1 MQRYHHLAVKNAT
14 PQSKASARLPNVLY
28 LLNGLM
34 KALGLESGSLGIVRV
49 NIKMFSDKLN
59 ICGFPQ
65 NPTVL
70 CTP

>member
-1 MQRYHHLAVKNAT
+1 MKNAT
-14 PQSKASARLPNVLY
+14 PESNSFNRLTNVLY
-28 LLNGLM
+28 LVNGLM
-34 KALGLESGSLGIVRV
+34 KALGLESSSLGIVRV

>member
-1 MQRYHHLAVKNAT
+1 VKNAT
-14 PQSKASARLPNVLY
+14 PESNSFNRLTNVLY
-28 LLNGLM
+28 LVNGLM
-34 KALGLESGSLGIVRV
+34 KALGLESSSLGIVRV